1 MNPVALKADP
11 FDPLTWSNRMRYY
24 KKFTTSKL
32 STLDE
37 LYTSWQQQ
45 TETWNNLTEEEQ
57 EQALK
62 IAKEYY
68 DSDEDTKAI
77 LKEKYLATPRKPTN
91 NFMLPQFEVLNE
103 LKDDSSATDSNVASL
118 TRFLFECDKKS
129 YAWQLHNAN
138 SHDDVICRAVFSGS
152 KSLHCIIELDEPCQS
167 LEEYKDI
174 WTFFNA
180 YYFDNNADTACV
192 NPARLTRTPHAKRVG
207 TWVVQKLV
215 FENDNKFSRA
225 RLYSDCSNRA
235 GKFIRGNVNVDEI
248 AAKYQ
253 EMRASNEAYRA
264 TRMKRLDSI
273 KNPTPMQK
281 FLNKKDCMNVSFVQQ
296 YLTTPYPNRTGNNGE
311 SRLGLFKS
319 IKYCQEHFDDDTLH
333 AVIAKAKSE
342 KWSDKEINDIL
353 AYNR

>member
-1 MNPVALKADP
+1 MI
-11 FDPLTWSNRMRYY
+11 YY
-24 KKFTTSKL
+24 KKTAISKP

-37 LYTSWQQQ
+37 LYSSWQQQ
-45 TETWNNLTEEEQ
+45 TEIWNNLTKEEQ

-68 DSDEDTKAI
+68 DADKDKKSL

-91 NFMLPQFEVLNE
+91 TFIIPQFEVLNE
-103 LKDDSSATDSNVASL
+103 LKDDSCAADHNVASL

-138 SHDDVICRAVFSGS
+138 SHNAVICRAVFSGG

-174 WTFFNA
+174 WTFFNS
-180 YYFDNNADTACV
+180 YYFDNNADSACA
-192 NPARLTRTPHAKRVG
+192 NPARLTRTPGAKRLG
-207 TWVVQKLV
+207 TWVTQKLV
-215 FENDNKFSRA
+215 FENNNKFCRA
-225 RLYSDCSNRA
+225 RLYADCCNRA
-235 GKFIRGNVNVDEI
+235 GKFIKGNVTVDEI

-253 EMRASNEAYRA
+253 EMRVNREAYRSM
-264 TRMKRLDSI
+264 RMKSLDSI
-273 KNPTPMQK
+273 RNPTPMQK
-281 FLNKKDCMNVSFVQQ
+281 FLNKRDCMNAPFVQK

-319 IKYCQEHFDDDTLH
+319 LKYCQEHFDDETLSS
-333 AVIAKAKSE
+333 VISKAKSE
-342 KWSDKEINDIL
+342 QWTEKENIDIL
-353 AYNR
+353 NYNK